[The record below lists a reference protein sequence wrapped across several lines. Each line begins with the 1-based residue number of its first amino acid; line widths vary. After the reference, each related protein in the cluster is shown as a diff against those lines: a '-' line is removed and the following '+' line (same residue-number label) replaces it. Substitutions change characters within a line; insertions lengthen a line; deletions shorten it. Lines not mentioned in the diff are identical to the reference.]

1 MLGFIKRFRSK
12 KIIENAQKKIKQ
24 YESLEIEKKLEERK
38 ILMGTISMMK
48 QVILPNVYK
57 RYMEYKKLS
66 LNYIRDYYSK
76 DKRLT
81 KTEAKF
87 VKADIIRKQYE
98 ILNQQ
103 INYYKINRIRLQEC
117 NRFLKFRGY

>member
-12 KIIENAQKKIKQ
+12 KIIENAQEKIKQ
-24 YESLEIEKKLEERK
+24 YECLEIEKKLEERK
-38 ILMGTISMMK
+38 TLMSTISMMK
-48 QVILPNVYK
+48 QTILPNAY
-57 RYMEYKKLS
+57 RHYMEVKKLS
-66 LNYIRDYYSK
+66 LNYIRDNYSK

-81 KTEAKF
+81 KTEAGF
-87 VKADIIRKQYE
+87 VKAFLIKKQYE

-103 INYYKINRIRLQEC
+103 INYYKITRMRLQDC